1 MIIGNRNFTGGTHV
15 MAIINLTPDSF
26 YSPSRH
32 LHDSLAAAERAV
44 EEGAEILD
52 LGPQS
57 TRPGYTEVPAS

>member
-44 EEGAEILD
+44 EEGAETIFMF
-52 LGPQS
+52 
-57 TRPGYTEVPAS
+57 E